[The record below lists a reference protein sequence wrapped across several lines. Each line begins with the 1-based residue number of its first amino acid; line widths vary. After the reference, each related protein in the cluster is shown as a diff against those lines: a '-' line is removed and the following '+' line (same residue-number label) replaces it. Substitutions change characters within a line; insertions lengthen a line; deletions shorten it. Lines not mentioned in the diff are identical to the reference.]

1 VPANFPPLR
10 LCAIAATLTALI
22 VTPGSSAA
30 QDLPVS
36 QPASVDSL
44 QFRPGQW
51 GAIVGIGNDVAALGV
66 LRFRSHRTAWVLN
79 ANGSVVTGKAEVD
92 EIDAEQN
99 AKSSGFAARLGL
111 RRYRPL
117 ESRVVAAYSGAG
129 ITGTATWIDSDLSVG
144 EEVSGRMY
152 GAGVYGELG
161 VECRAARYIALGVRS
176 LADVT
181 RRWGSETR
189 TTLGGPTL
197 RVDRRELG
205 ASIGRLEVLAS
216 LYF

>member
-1 VPANFPPLR
+1 MNVSKRAV
-10 LCAIAATLTALI
+10 AITALLTALL
-22 VTPGSSAA
+22 VTPASLEA

-36 QPASVDSL
+36 QPPSADSL

-79 ANGSVVTGKAEVD
+79 ASASAFTGAAEFD
-92 EIDAEQN
+92 AMDAEQESK
-99 AKSSGFAARLGL
+99 AASFAARLGL
-111 RRYRPL
+111 RRYRAI
-117 ESRVVAAYSGAG
+117 ERRVASYSGAG
-129 ITGTATWIDSDLSVG
+129 ITAGATYIDSDLSAG
-144 EEVSGRMY
+144 DEVSARMY

-161 VECRAARYIALGVRS
+161 VEYRAARYLGIGVRT

-181 RRWGSETR
+181 ARWGSETR
-189 TTLGGPTL
+189 TPFTGPAI
-197 RVDRRELG
+197 RGDRRELG